1 MSVWKLQI
9 TIEADRPMKTIL
21 AFGDSLTWGYNAST
35 GMRMAFED
43 RWPNVLA
50 HGLHNKARVIEE
62 GMNGRTTVFDDPT
75 TEENRNGAVGLPI
88 SLKTHQPLDLLI
100 IMLGT
105 NDIKYANRC
114 RAFDASMGME
124 RLVNLTRKHNWS
136 GTYTCPE
143 ILLMSPPALVPTQN
157 EWFNDLWGHAIE
169 ESKLFAHHYS
179 RIAKELGVHFFD
191 AGSVAKASDVD
202 GGHLD
207 VAGTRAIGAALVP
220 LVHMIL
226 EI

>member
-1 MSVWKLQI
+1 MTS
-9 TIEADRPMKTIL
+9 IL
-21 AFGDSLTWGYNAST
+21 AFGDSLTWGYNATT
-35 GMRMAFED
+35 GMRMAYED

-50 HGLHNKARVIEE
+50 HGLQNKARVIEE

-75 TEENRNGAVGLPI
+75 VEENRNGAVGLPI
-88 SLKTHQPLDLLI
+88 ALKTHQPLDLLI

-105 NDIKYANRC
+105 NDLKHN
-114 RAFDASMGME
+114 RAFDASIGME

-136 GTYTCPE
+136 GTYQCPP
-143 ILLMSPPALVPTQN
+143 ILIMSPPCLVPTQN

-169 ESKLFAHHYS
+169 ESKLFAQHYS
-179 RIAKELGVHFFD
+179 RVAKELDVHFFD

-220 LVHMIL
+220 IVKKIL